1 MEEMIFYVGVS
12 LLVIVP
18 ILLLIGTPIC
28 TSMGLGSV
36 AAMCVILGVDKVDIT
51 AAQRIYTGMNSF
63 ALLAIPFFVLA
74 GYIMN
79 NGGIAQR
86 LINLAKA
93 LIGFIPGALAHINI
107 VANMLFGAISGSGVA
122 AAAAIGGILGP
133 VEKKEGYDPAVS
145 ATVNI
150 ASAPSGMLIP
160 PSNTFIIYS
169 LASGGTS
176 VAALFV
182 AGYLPGII
190 WGLSC
195 MLVTAYFVHKFGYKT
210 TSNYHGMGE
219 RVKVFIDA
227 IPALFLIIVIV
238 GGIISG
244 IFTPTEAS
252 CIAVVYALLLS
263 LIYRS
268 IKLKD
273 IPPMLLA
280 TAKSTG
286 LIIFLIGVSAVL
298 SWVMAFAKIPGLIAS
313 TLLAISSNPVI
324 ILLMMNVIMLFI
336 GCIMDPTPAILI
348 FAPIF
353 LPVVQKFGYNVVH
366 FGVIMV
372 FNLCIGTITPPVGPI
387 LFTGCK
393 IANQKIENVFFTL
406 IPYFVVLSI
415 ALMLVTFVPELS
427 TWLPRAMHLMQ

>member
-1 MEEMIFYVGVS
+1 MNDMVFYVGIS

-18 ILLLIGTPIC
+18 ILLFLGTPIC
-28 TSMGLGSV
+28 TSMGIGSV
-36 AAMCVILGVDKVDIT
+36 AAMCVILGVGKVDVT
-51 AAQRIYTGMNSF
+51 AAQRIFTGMNSF

-74 GYIMN
+74 GVVMN

-133 VEKKEGYDPAVS
+133 IEKKENYSPKFAAS
-145 ATVNI
+145 VNI
-150 ASAPSGMLIP
+150 ASAPCGMLIP

-182 AGYLPGII
+182 AGYLPGIL
-190 WGLSC
+190 WGIAC
-195 MLVTAYFVHKFGYKT
+195 MIVTAYFVHKLGYKG
-210 TSNYHGMGE
+210 SENYHGVME

-238 GGIISG
+238 GGIITG

-252 CIAVVYALLLS
+252 CISVVYALILS
-263 LIYRS
+263 FIYRS

-273 IPPMLLA
+273 IPAMLLA

-313 TLLAISSNPVI
+313 GLLAVTNNPVL
-324 ILLMMNVIMLFI
+324 ILIMMNIIMLFI

-393 IANQKIENVFFTL
+393 IAEQKIEDVFFTL
-406 IPYFVVLSI
+406 IPYFIILSL
-415 ALMLVTFVPELS
+415 ALLIVTFVPELS
-427 TWLPRAMHLMQ
+427 VWLPRAMHLMQ